1 MSKLKSIYDLLKPDI
16 KSELQASARKYSSAK
31 LLKYTLMSKMTWSEL
46 TMREVSELLTYSNLQ
61 SYKLSAYDFLYGENI
76 INKGQ
81 WNY

>member
-61 SYKLSAYDFLYGENI
+61 SYKMSAYDFLYGENI
-76 INKGQ
+76 INRD
-81 WNY
+81 

>member
-1 MSKLKSIYDLLKPDI
+1 MSKLKSIHDLLKPDI

-61 SYKLSAYDFLYGENI
+61 SYKMSAYDFLYGENI
-76 INKGQ
+76 INRG
-81 WNY
+81 

>member
-76 INKGQ
+76 INQG
-81 WNY
+81 

>member
-76 INKGQ
+76 INKG
-81 WNY
+81 

>member
-46 TMREVSELLTYSNLQ
+46 TMSEVSELLTYSNLQ

-76 INKGQ
+76 INKG
-81 WNY
+81 

>member
-1 MSKLKSIYDLLKPDI
+1 MSKIKSIYDLLKPDI

-61 SYKLSAYDFLYGENI
+61 SYKMSAYDFLYGENI
-76 INKGQ
+76 INRG
-81 WNY
+81 

>member
-61 SYKLSAYDFLYGENI
+61 SYKMSAYDFLYGENI
-76 INKGQ
+76 IHRG
-81 WNY
+81 

>member
-1 MSKLKSIYDLLKPDI
+1 MSKLKSIYDLLKSDI

-76 INKGQ
+76 INKD
-81 WNY
+81 

>member
-76 INKGQ
+76 INRD
-81 WNY
+81 

>member
-1 MSKLKSIYDLLKPDI
+1 MSKIKSIYDLLKPSV

-76 INKGQ
+76 INQG
-81 WNY
+81 

>member
-1 MSKLKSIYDLLKPDI
+1 MSKIKSIYDLLQPNL

-61 SYKLSAYDFLYGENI
+61 SYKMSAYDFLYGENI
-76 INKGQ
+76 INQG
-81 WNY
+81 

>member
-1 MSKLKSIYDLLKPDI
+1 MSKIKSIYDLLKPSV

-76 INKGQ
+76 INKD
-81 WNY
+81 

>member
-1 MSKLKSIYDLLKPDI
+1 MSKIKSIYDLLKPDV

-61 SYKLSAYDFLYGENI
+61 SYKMSAYDFLYGENI
-76 INKGQ
+76 INRG
-81 WNY
+81 

>member
-1 MSKLKSIYDLLKPDI
+1 MSKLKSISDLLKPDI

-76 INKGQ
+76 INKG
-81 WNY
+81 

>member
-1 MSKLKSIYDLLKPDI
+1 MSKIKSIYDLLKPDV
-16 KSELQASARKYSSAK
+16 KSELQASARKYDSAK

-76 INKGQ
+76 INKD
-81 WNY
+81 

>member
-16 KSELQASARKYSSAK
+16 KSELQASARKYRSAK

-61 SYKLSAYDFLYGENI
+61 SYKMSAYDFLYGENI
-76 INKGQ
+76 INRG
-81 WNY
+81 

>member
-1 MSKLKSIYDLLKPDI
+1 MSKIKSIYDLLKPSV

-76 INKGQ
+76 INKG
-81 WNY
+81 

>member
-61 SYKLSAYDFLYGENI
+61 SYKMSAYDFLYGENI
-76 INKGQ
+76 INKG
-81 WNY
+81 

>member
-1 MSKLKSIYDLLKPDI
+1 MSKLKSIYDLLKPAI

-46 TMREVSELLTYSNLQ
+46 KMREVSELLTYSNLQ

-76 INKGQ
+76 INKG
-81 WNY
+81 

>member
-1 MSKLKSIYDLLKPDI
+1 MSKIKSIYDLLKPSV

-76 INKGQ
+76 INRD
-81 WNY
+81 

>member
-61 SYKLSAYDFLYGENI
+61 SYKMSAYDFLYGENI
-76 INKGQ
+76 INRG
-81 WNY
+81 